1 MSTEQNVNP
10 GINDHYQGAL
20 YEDWVG
26 VFESAGRD
34 VFDRRFQVIA
44 ASAVKPGM
52 VVADI
57 GAGTGLYT
65 RLFARAVRPGGKVYA
80 VDIARDFVEN
90 IERSAEKQGLN
101 NVQGVVNSQK
111 ETGLPAES
119 IDLAFICDTYHHFE
133 YPRAMLASIHQ
144 ALKPGAELV
153 VVDFELILG
162 KSSSWVI
169 SHVRAGKE
177 EVIAEIQ
184 AAGFELIEDNQ
195 QVLRNNYF
203 LRFRKLPDIGS

>member
-1 MSTEQNVNP
+1 
-10 GINDHYQGAL
+10 
-20 YEDWVG
+20 
-26 VFESAGRD
+26 
-34 VFDRRFQVIA
+34 
-44 ASAVKPGM
+44 
-52 VVADI
+52 
-57 GAGTGLYT
+57 
-65 RLFARAVRPGGKVYA
+65 
-80 VDIARDFVEN
+80 
-90 IERSAEKQGLN
+90 
-101 NVQGVVNSQK
+101 
-111 ETGLPAES
+111 LPAES

-162 KSSSWVI
+162 KSSNWVI